1 MQLKIV
7 KKIILNKA
15 MKKRALSLLSTVT
28 VLSMVLG
35 AVLGVQQAFAA
46 SLTNISDTLTTEV
59 ASTAAD
65 HTILFTTPTGVA
77 NAETITLTFQSDF
90 DVSAVVAADVAI
102 SGSTFGAMTVAADCS
117 ATDEASVGVAGQV
130 ITLTLCTGDGGLFV
144 ATETVTIAITNL
156 HITNPTSAGSYT
168 LTIGGTMTD
177 SGVGAISI
185 VDSDVVTI
193 SATVDPSITFDLD
206 TGAALAANTA
216 ATYSVALGTL
226 TSGSVTTSGVSS
238 VNYIGM
244 DLDTNAS
251 GGAVITVASDNATGL
266 CSTSVTGDCIPYATT
281 VAAGTAGFGICV
293 GQITAATEGVLA
305 TSAFS
310 ASGTLQTTTTAAEVS
325 PSCTTTSHALGTA
338 LTNATQ
344 TIINTNN
351 NPVAGGRV
359 EVLVKAGIS
368 GVTPAH
374 NDYTNT
380 LTFIA
385 TGTF

>member
-1 MQLKIV
+1 
-7 KKIILNKA
+7 

-35 AVLGVQQAFAA
+35 GVLGVQQAFAA
-46 SLTNISDTLTTEV
+46 SLTDISDTLTTET

-65 HTILFTTPTGVA
+65 HTIVFTTPTGVA
-77 NAETITLTFQSDF
+77 NAETITLAFESDF
-90 DVSAVVAADVAI
+90 DISAVVAADVAI
-102 SGSTFGAMTVAADCS
+102 TGSTYGAMTVAADCS
-117 ATDEASVGVAGQV
+117 ATDEASVGVSGQT
-130 ITLTLCTGDGGLFV
+130 ITLTLCTGDGGLFI
-144 ATETVTIAITNL
+144 ATETVTIAITNE
-156 HITNPTSAGSYT
+156 HITNATSAGSYT
-168 LTIGGTMTD
+168 LTIAGTMTD

-206 TGAALAANTA
+206 TGAALAADTA
-216 ATYSVALGTL
+216 AAYTVALGTL

-238 VNYIGM
+238 VNYVGM

-266 CSTSVTGDCIPYATT
+266 CSTSVTGDCVPYTAGTI
-281 VAAGTAGFGICV
+281 AAGTAGFGICV
-293 GQITAATEGVLA
+293 GRITAATEGVLA

-325 PSCTTTSHALGTA
+325 PSCTTTSHAVGTA
-338 LTNATQ
+338 LTNSAQ
-344 TIINTNN
+344 AIINTNL